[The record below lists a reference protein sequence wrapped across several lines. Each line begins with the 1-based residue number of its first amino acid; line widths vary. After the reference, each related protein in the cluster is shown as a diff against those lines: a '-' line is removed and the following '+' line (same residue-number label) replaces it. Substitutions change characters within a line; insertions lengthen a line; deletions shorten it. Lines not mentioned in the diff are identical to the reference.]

1 MSWSYDALGSGQGT
15 QLVPGKDQH
24 TWRCYKGLPSPLG
37 LPHPRVPPPWV
48 WEVGC
53 AISGLA
59 EFFHR
64 AENPSLGAFASVGQV
79 GYVFSP
85 APCVDK

>member
-1 MSWSYDALGSGQGT
+1 MMHLAAGRAHNLCPEKISISGD
-15 QLVPGKDQH
+15 VIKACP
-24 TWRCYKGLPSPLG
+24 LPSAS
-37 LPHPRVPPPWV
+37 HSPRVPPPWV

-79 GYVFSP
+79 GYVFPP